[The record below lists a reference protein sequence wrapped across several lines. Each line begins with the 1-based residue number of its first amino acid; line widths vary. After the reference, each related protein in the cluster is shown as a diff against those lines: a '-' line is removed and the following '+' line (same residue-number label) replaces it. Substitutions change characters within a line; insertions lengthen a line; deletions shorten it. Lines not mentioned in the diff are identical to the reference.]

1 MPRKSIV
8 ASSAPEL
15 LKFMEIKKPN
25 LQDNRLKL
33 INEIFDMWDLDG
45 DNKIKANQ
53 GRQILIAMGR
63 EPTNENILNFLQ
75 IADPDNTGVIEK
87 DNFMNALF
95 NVYSIPDEDVDK
107 VIDAFSFFDKKNNGK
122 INENDLTNILE
133 NNDFDKNDI
142 SRVLRLIQ
150 PDALGNFDYD
160 DFVRNW
166 KFQ

>member
-15 LKFMEIKKPN
+15 LKLAELKKSN
-25 LQDNRLKL
+25 LQDSRIKL
-33 INEIFDMWDLDG
+33 INDIFDMWDLDG

-63 EPTNENILNFLQ
+63 EPTNENILDFLQ

-87 DNFMNALF
+87 ENFMKGLF
-95 NVYSIPDEDVDK
+95 NVYSIPDEDIDK
-107 VIDAFSFFDKKNNGK
+107 VIDAFSFFDKKNSGK
-122 INENDLTNILE
+122 MNENDLKDILE
-133 NNDFDKNDI
+133 KNDFEENDI
-142 SRVLRLIQ
+142 NQILKLIQ
-150 PDALGNFDYD
+150 YDHIGNFDYD
-160 DFVRNW
+160 EFVRNW